1 MLIYTNDSDNHMLDM
16 VQTVSTMNVSVD
28 GIKIVDKEERAIYE
42 LSCYVTGLEQLEK
55 LIVAI
60 EKNSFVEKAERAF
73 R

>member
-1 MLIYTNDSDNHMLDM
+1 MNDNDNHMLDM

>member
-1 MLIYTNDSDNHMLDM
+1 MLDM